1 MIYRSLK
8 VLIVF
13 FIGLINLTAQQ
24 DNLYT
29 QFMYNKLGLNSAYA
43 GNDDALCITGIVRD
57 QWAGFEG
64 SPKAQ
69 ALSVNFPGFG
79 KVGLGLNISRQSI
92 GVSEKITIEGIYAYR
107 FKVKNGSFSMG
118 MSFSG
123 RSYSKDFSDPNLSI
137 IRPFYEDNAIDNGL
151 YKTSVLNLGF
161 GVYYSSN
168 RFYIG
173 ASVPRLMRA
182 DIDVV
187 SGVKKSLEVRHLYF
201 MAGGAMDIKRN
212 IVMMPQMLFRLA
224 ENSPYNMDLNLGF
237 LFYDRF
243 YSAFTVRTGGFTE
256 SWFES
261 MDFILGLHITNN
273 LFMATAYDI
282 TLTPLRKYEN
292 GSLELLLQYC
302 FGKEKKAIRVI
313 NPRFF

>member
-13 FIGLINLTAQQ
+13 IVGLASLNAQQ

-29 QFMYNKLGLNSAYA
+29 QFMYNKIGLNPAYA
-43 GNDDALCITGIVRD
+43 GNDKALCVTGIVRD

-69 ALSVNFPGFG
+69 AFSVNFPGFS
-79 KVGLGLNISRQSI
+79 KVGLGLNISRHTI
-92 GVSEKITIEGIYAYR
+92 GVSEKITIEGMYAYR
-107 FKVKNGSFSMG
+107 FKVKDGNLSMG

-123 RSYSKDFSDPNLSI
+123 RSYKKDFSDPSISI

-151 YKTSVLNLGF
+151 YKTSVFNLGF
-161 GVYYSSN
+161 GVYYSSD

-182 DIDVV
+182 DIDVK
-187 SGVKKSLEVRHLYF
+187 SGDKKSLEVRHLYL
-201 MAGGAMDIKRN
+201 MSGGAMDIRRN
-212 IVMMPQMLFRLA
+212 IVMMPQILFRWA

-243 YSAFTVRTGGFTE
+243 YSAATVRTGGFTD

-261 MDFILGLHITNN
+261 IDFILGLHITNN
-273 LFMATAYDI
+273 LFLATAYDV

-302 FGKEKKAIRVI
+302 FGKDKKAIRVI